1 MRPVQ
6 PAGRVV
12 IEELD
17 IVALTCDVPEE
28 GLKRGD
34 TGTVVHVLGDG
45 AAFLV
50 EFMDSDGDTIA
61 VPFLTKDQVRPA
73 APGETQW
80 AHSEPG
86 KP

>member
-1 MRPVQ
+1 M
-6 PAGRVV
+6 

-17 IVALTCDVPEE
+17 IVALTCDVPED

-34 TGTVVHVLGDG
+34 TGTVVDVLGDG

-73 APGETQW
+73 SPEELHPAQ
-80 AHSEPG
+80 SELAE
-86 KP
+86 K

>member
-1 MRPVQ
+1 MTLIR
-6 PAGRVV
+6 
-12 IEELD
+12 ELD

-34 TGTVVHVLGDG
+34 TGSVVDVLVDG

-61 VPFLTKDQVRPA
+61 VPFLTKNQVRPA
-73 APGETQW
+73 APGELQR
-80 AHSEPG
+80 AQSESAE
-86 KP
+86 K